1 MTPEADKFAGR
12 FIVLDGPDGSGKST
26 QLEMLGAWMRSAGTS
41 VVETHDPGGTVIG
54 DKIRRILLDRDHEEM
69 TIGCE
74 MLLYMASRTQLMG
87 EVIAPAIDAGKCVL
101 CDRWVSSTIAYQAEA
116 GSLSPLEIVA
126 IYEIALRSVKPDLTV
141 ILDIPAEVGLSRI
154 RRQADRMEAK
164 GVEFHRKV
172 RQAFLD
178 QARAE
183 PERFLVIDAAGQ
195 REEVNERL
203 RQGLLEREFVA

>member
-1 MTPEADKFAGR
+1 MSGTADKFAGR

-26 QLEMLGAWMRSAGTS
+26 QLKMLGSWLRSEGAS

-54 DKIRRILLDRDHEEM
+54 DKIRRILLDRDHNEM

-101 CDRWVSSTIAYQAEA
+101 CDRWVSSTVAYQAEEGA
-116 GSLSPLEIVA
+116 LSPMDIVA

-154 RRQADRMEAK
+154 ARQADRMEAK

-172 RQAFLD
+172 RKAFLD
-178 QARAE
+178 QARGE
-183 PERFLVIDAAGQ
+183 PDRFLVVDAAGG

-203 RQGLLEREFVA
+203 RKSLLERGFVR